1 MSSLGT
7 LTQKSASRWLLLIPQ
22 LPASPPY
29 LRVKVWRRLQRLG
42 AISLKNSVY
51 CLPASEQ
58 SLEDFQWL
66 LREIEQGGGEGA
78 ICEAHLIDGLDDKEI
93 QQLFGAARDTDYEEI
108 SAQLRPIR
116 ASLRRKRKPVTEED
130 AELKSKITKL
140 RRRFGEVGA
149 IDFFGAK
156 GRVIVEGLF
165 SEIEKRLAG
174 DDAASSVRPSPNHP
188 ADLIGKTW
196 VTRSGVHVDRIAC
209 AWLIRRFIDP
219 QAQFKF
225 VSAKDYD
232 RKIGELRFDMFK
244 GEFTHEG
251 DMCSFEVLLERSAL
265 DDPALRAIAEIVH
278 DIDLK
283 DGKFGRDQTPGIAH
297 VIAGICASKKDDP
310 ARIERGSALFDDTYE
325 HFRKRRGR

>member
-58 SLEDFQWL
+58 ALEDFQWL

-78 ICEAHLIDGLDDKEI
+78 ICEANLIDGLDDKEI

-108 SAQLRPIR
+108 AAQLRPIR
-116 ASLRRKRKPVTEED
+116 ASLRRKRKPVAEED
-130 AELKSKITKL
+130 PELKSKIAKL
-140 RRRFGEVGA
+140 RRRFGEIGA

-174 DDAASSVRPSPNHP
+174 DDAANSVRVPEPSGGPCRQDMGHAQRRP
-188 ADLIGKTW
+188 C
-196 VTRSGVHVDRIAC
+196 RSHR
-209 AWLIRRFIDP
+209 
-219 QAQFKF
+219 
-225 VSAKDYD
+225 
-232 RKIGELRFDMFK
+232 LRMA
-244 GEFTHEG
+244 H
-251 DMCSFEVLLERSAL
+251 SPLHRSAGAVQVRL
-265 DDPALRAIAEIVH
+265 GQGLRSQ
-278 DIDLK
+278 D
-283 DGKFGRDQTPGIAH
+283 RR
-297 VIAGICASKKDDP
+297 AS
-310 ARIERGSALFDDTYE
+310 L
-325 HFRKRRGR
+325 